1 MIRTLQNELTITW
14 ALCRNNLP
22 AMLAAFIGS
31 LLPRLFIRPMPL
43 ETNFWASIR
52 ILLMCFLFTYVFDIG
67 NTTSSVEED
76 RINKP
81 HRPIPSGLMTLKQG
95 YSRWIL
101 SWLLAHCIAW
111 MFYGRS
117 PAFLIIFE
125 ELWVFTFYVWPTF
138 RHWISKTIMSTTL
151 AYVILRLVNVT
162 VTDIKS
168 WSMDTGPDL
177 IIAAWTFCSIHLQ
190 DFRDVE
196 GDYKTHTV
204 TVVTMLSPAS
214 RRKTLQETA
223 IFMLFVNILS
233 MFWIC
238 SRASQISAFI
248 TGSLF
253 YASTGITVYYI
264 FVGDF
269 QA

>member
-1 MIRTLQNELTITW
+1 
-14 ALCRNNLP
+14 
-22 AMLAAFIGS
+22 
-31 LLPRLFIRPMPL
+31 
-43 ETNFWASIR
+43 
-52 ILLMCFLFTYVFDIG
+52 
-67 NTTSSVEED
+67 
-76 RINKP
+76 
-81 HRPIPSGLMTLKQG
+81 
-95 YSRWIL
+95 
-101 SWLLAHCIAW
+101 

-117 PAFLIIFE
+117 PAFLIISE

-138 RHWISKTIMSTTL
+138 RHWISKPIMSTTL

-162 VTDIKS
+162 VTDIES
-168 WSMDTGPDL
+168 WS
-177 IIAAWTFCSIHLQ
+177 FCSIHLQ

-214 RRKTLQETA
+214 RRKTLQGTA

-238 SRASQISAFI
+238 SRASQTSAFI

-253 YASTGITVYYI
+253 YASTGFTVYYI
-264 FVGDF
+264 LSATSKLEYRIMYRWWTATLFFFIYHAYDLYL
-269 QA
+269 

>member
-1 MIRTLQNELTITW
+1 
-14 ALCRNNLP
+14 
-22 AMLAAFIGS
+22 
-31 LLPRLFIRPMPL
+31 
-43 ETNFWASIR
+43 
-52 ILLMCFLFTYVFDIG
+52 
-67 NTTSSVEED
+67 
-76 RINKP
+76 
-81 HRPIPSGLMTLKQG
+81 
-95 YSRWIL
+95 
-101 SWLLAHCIAW
+101 

-117 PAFLIIFE
+117 PAFLIISE

-138 RHWISKTIMSTTL
+138 RHWISKPIMSTTL

-162 VTDIKS
+162 VTDIES
-168 WSMDTGPDL
+168 WS
-177 IIAAWTFCSIHLQ
+177 FCSIHLQ

-214 RRKTLQETA
+214 RRKTLQGTA

>member
-1 MIRTLQNELTITW
+1 
-14 ALCRNNLP
+14 
-22 AMLAAFIGS
+22 
-31 LLPRLFIRPMPL
+31 
-43 ETNFWASIR
+43 
-52 ILLMCFLFTYVFDIG
+52 
-67 NTTSSVEED
+67 
-76 RINKP
+76 
-81 HRPIPSGLMTLKQG
+81 
-95 YSRWIL
+95 
-101 SWLLAHCIAW
+101 

-214 RRKTLQETA
+214 RRKTLQGTA

-248 TGSLF
+248 NRLFVLRKHWDYGLLYICRRLPSLNTVLCTGSGRLLCFSLF
-253 YASTGITVYYI
+253 ITHMICIFRGYRASSFRARMVYHVPTG
-264 FVGDF
+264 
-269 QA
+269 